1 MPRFSAN
8 LGYLWKE
15 LPLPEAVLAARKAG
29 FEAVEFHEPYNYPSE
44 EIREVLEE
52 TSLKILGLNTRR
64 GIPGCKDRSL
74 AAVPEREAD
83 ARNIIDEAIEYAAS
97 INCQNIHVIAGI
109 TGKIQ
114 EAEETFREN
123 LRYATQKASNHG
135 ITILIEP
142 LNLLDTPGYH
152 LSDLDHSIETQNA
165 VNKPNLKIMF
175 DCYHIQVMQGNLL
188 LRLKEHLPRIGHIQ
202 FANSPGRTEPDSGEI
217 NFSWLFAEIDSIG
230 WEGFLGAEYIPKTS
244 TEESLGWIRNYL

>member
-29 FEAVEFHEPYNYPSE
+29 FEAVEFHEPYHYPAE

-52 TSLKILGLNTRR
+52 TSLKMLGLNTRR
-64 GIPGCKDRSL
+64 GFPGTKDRDL
-74 AAVPEREAD
+74 AAVPGRETD

-152 LSDLDHSIETQNA
+152 LSDLDHAMETQDA

-188 LRLKEHLPRIGHIQ
+188 LRLKAVSYTHLR
-202 FANSPGRTEPDSGEI
+202 ANSPGRTEPDSGEI

-230 WEGFLGAEYIPKTS
+230 WEGYLGAEYIPKTS

>member
-15 LPLPEAVLAARKAG
+15 LPLPEAVLAAGKAG
-29 FEAVEFHEPYNYPSE
+29 FEAVEFHEPYNYPAE

-52 TSLKILGLNTRR
+52 TSLKMLGLNTRR
-64 GIPGCKDRSL
+64 GVPGSKDRGL
-74 AAVPEREAD
+74 AAVPGREAD

-109 TGKIQ
+109 TGKIK

-142 LNLLDTPGYH
+142 LILFDTPGYH
-152 LSDLDHSIETQNA
+152 LSDLDHAMETQDA

-188 LRLKEHLPRIGHIQ
+188 LRLKEHLTRIGHIQ
-202 FANSPGRTEPDSGEI
+202 FANSPGRTEPDTGEI
-217 NFSWLFAEIDSIG
+217 NFPWLFAEIDSIG
-230 WEGFLGAEYIPKTS
+230 WEGYLGAEYIPPTKTDD
-244 TEESLGWIRNYL
+244 SLKWLKPFL